1 MNPLVRQ
8 LVTESSSVVPVPAT
22 VPRKSLRQRI
32 QDRRRVAGAAKAMT
46 EDVDTE
52 TSTVEVIPAD
62 AVKTSSTGTPLAG
75 EKPLVK
81 APSEPTNPY
90 AEQSVEELMT
100 PAVALVAPDVTP
112 KAFSPLDLS
121 LLPGYSEVKFTTRE
135 ADAAKPPGGALN
147 VLLGRPA
154 TAASTPTAA
163 SSAPPAPPALVA
175 AESLAQSMVAAMT
188 AQDKVAAA
196 LTPAAPASPDQCTMP
211 EHRPSDGRS
220 ILEAF
225 RRYGGPPGN

>member
-8 LVTESSSVVPVPAT
+8 LVESAVVPVPAT

-52 TSTVEVIPAD
+52 TETNLAQVIPAD
-62 AVKTSSTGTPLAG
+62 AVRTSSTGVPLAG

-81 APSEPTNPY
+81 APNEPTNPY

-112 KAFSPLDLS
+112 RAFSPLDLS

-135 ADAAKPPGGALN
+135 ADAAKPPANALN
-147 VLLGRPA
+147 VILGRP
-154 TAASTPTAA
+154 TAPAA
-163 SSAPPAPPALVA
+163 AAAPSAPAPPPALVA
-175 AESLAQSMVAAMT
+175 AESLAQSMVASMT

-196 LTPAAPASPDQCTMP
+196 LTAAAPATPDGCTMP
-211 EHRPSDGRS
+211 EHKPSDGRS
-220 ILEAF
+220 IMEAF
-225 RRYGGPPGN
+225 RRYGGPQGN